1 MKKEK
6 ELDSKGTQ
14 KVNQLTDWLISDLKS
29 DGLELNNE
37 AKHTIKNIINIA
49 YMQGYANFQKS

>member
-6 ELDSKGTQ
+6 DLENKGIE
-14 KVNQLTDWLISDLKS
+14 KVNQLTNWLIEDLNS
-29 DGLELNNE
+29 AGVVLNNE

-49 YMQGYANFQKS
+49 YLKGYANFQK